1 MRGATP
7 PTGVIVPVD
16 AEPDVDRHVES
27 TLALAGEERVRRA
40 GFALALLVLLAGC
53 ANGPAGY
60 EPPDAPAA
68 SIYVVTQGWHT
79 GIVMRRAD
87 ARPDLWPEVADFPSV
102 RWLLVDWGD
111 RDYFPAARFNLWYGL
126 KALFW
131 PTPSV
136 VHVIGFDA
144 PPRQQLAG
152 TELVRVVLTRE
163 GLEAL
168 NRYIGAAH
176 ERGGAPRVPPLLP
189 SPYGAGWF
197 YPGRETFHLFR
208 TCNAWVAQA
217 LRAAGLP
224 VSARFVLLPEGVMR
238 QLRPIGEAI
247 GPQTNSGGQ
256 ARSAPTANRSHAAM
270 NDMPPNG
277 VTGLSPRYPVR
288 ACT

>member
-1 MRGATP
+1 MR
-7 PTGVIVPVD
+7 
-16 AEPDVDRHVES
+16 
-27 TLALAGEERVRRA
+27 AGKGFSRA
-40 GFALALLVLLAGC
+40 GFAIALLVLVAGC
-53 ANGPAGY
+53 AGGPGGY
-60 EPPDAPAA
+60 EPPEAPAA
-68 SIYVVTQGWHT
+68 SIYVVTQAWHT

-87 ARPDLWPEVADFPSV
+87 ARADLWPEVDDFPNA

-111 RDYFPAARFNLWYGL
+111 RDYFPAASFSFWYGL

-131 PTPSV
+131 PTASV
-136 VHVIGFDA
+136 VRVIGFDA
-144 PPRQQLAG
+144 PPPRQFAG
-152 TELVRVVLTRE
+152 TELVRIGLARE

-168 NRYIGAAH
+168 NRYIGAAF
-176 ERGGAPRVPPLLP
+176 ERSGAPRARPLLP

-224 VSARFVLLPEGVMR
+224 VRARFVLLPEGVMR

-247 GPQTNSGGQ
+247 RPRTSPSGQ
-256 ARSAPTANRSHAAM
+256 SRSAPTAKRSHATM
-270 NDMPPNG
+270 NVVPPNG
-277 VTGLSPRYPVR
+277 VIGLSPRYPVS